1 MGAVNEFPAVGKG
14 FVVGTALGNGFV
26 PKFLFGNGSI
36 PSEPFCD
43 TKGLKPVGAGC
54 IGLVWANGESPV
66 ACIGR
71 VLARKGFAPGICAWR
86 KLGGAAGKGF
96 DDCCTT
102 PGTAVAWGCRK
113 AVG

>member
-1 MGAVNEFPAVGKG
+1 VGAVNEFPAVG
-14 FVVGTALGNGFV
+14 NGFV
-26 PKFLFGNGSI
+26 LKFVFGKGSI
-36 PSEPFCD
+36 PRGPFCD

-54 IGLVWANGESPV
+54 IGLVWVNGESPV

-71 VLARKGFAPGICAWR
+71 VLARKGFAPVICVGR
-86 KLGGAAGKGF
+86 KLGGVIGKGF
-96 DDCCTT
+96 DGCCAT